1 MVLTT
6 SLAKRASNIQDLPVQ
21 FIHQLETLS
30 NFSTR
35 KSVLQNRTCYL
46 ACIYYEFDKLFHFIL
61 YLRTLLLGTYQ
72 IFFRNFFSF
81 HASFCLRPHLL
92 PPLVSEQIY
101 FQAFLQS
108 YFPLPQE
115 ICKYLPK
122 DLRSIDE
129 STQHL
134 CYYLTHMRFQAQVQK
149 NKILAHSN
157 RHPLHCAN
165 SN

>member
-1 MVLTT
+1 MY
-6 SLAKRASNIQDLPVQ
+6 
-21 FIHQLETLS
+21 FIHQLQETLS

-35 KSVLQNRTCYL
+35 KSVLQNRTCWI

-61 YLRTLLLGTYQ
+61 YLRTPSSTWNLTN
-72 IFFRNFFSF
+72 IFQKLFSF

-101 FQAFLQS
+101 FWAFLQS
-108 YFPLPQE
+108 YFPRPQE

-134 CYYLTHMRFQAQVQK
+134 CYYLTHLSF
-149 NKILAHSN
+149 
-157 RHPLHCAN
+157 
-165 SN
+165 